1 MLSTKGEAS
10 RNKLIAS
17 AEELFALKGV
27 HATTVSQIVAR
38 ARMTQAA
45 FYLYF
50 KSKDELIRELLDA
63 FERRIA
69 VFTDAGRHVRGLPEG
84 EIEDFVIRTFTGL
97 FAILGENPNLTKLA
111 LQGTD
116 QGEKLREHIVNR
128 IADNMKHN
136 QLSDIVHAE
145 VEPVLAAES
154 VVASVERLVYRYIN
168 TGEKNAEQLGRQAGL
183 LFLRGILNHH

>member
-1 MLSTKGEAS
+1 MVSTKGEAS

-38 ARMTQAA
+38 AGMTQAA

-50 KSKDELIRELLDA
+50 KSKEELVRELLDA

-84 EIEDFVIRTFTGL
+84 EIKDFVIRTFTGL

-145 VEPVLAAES
+145 PVLAAES
-154 VVASVERLVYRYIN
+154 VVASVERLVYRYIH

>member
-1 MLSTKGEAS
+1 MVSIKGETS

-38 ARMTQAA
+38 AGMTQAA

-50 KSKDELIRELLDA
+50 KSKDELVRELLDA
-63 FERRIA
+63 FERRLA

-84 EIEDFVIRTFTGL
+84 EIEDYVIRTFTGL
-97 FAILGENPNLTKLA
+97 FTLLGENTNLTRLA

-116 QGEKLREHIVNR
+116 QSEKLREHIVSR
-128 IADNMKHN
+128 IADNMRNN
-136 QLSDIVHAE
+136 QLSGIVHAE

-154 VVASVERLVYRYIN
+154 VVASVERLVYRYIH
-168 TGEKNAEQLGRQAGL
+168 TGEKTAEQLGRQAVQ
-183 LFLRGILNHH
+183 LFLRGILIHR